1 MNWYLAKLVFRII
14 CGDGDHTPQFDEQL
28 RLISANSKE
37 EGFHKAQHMGKQEE
51 ESFYN
56 YSRQKIMQRHIFIS

>member
-28 RLISANSKE
+28 CVQNHLW
-37 EGFHKAQHMGKQEE
+37 
-51 ESFYN
+51 
-56 YSRQKIMQRHIFIS
+56 